1 MAISDNLR
9 SIVTEL
15 PDSVTLVAVS
25 KTKPNED
32 VLEAYQAGQRIFG
45 ENKIQ
50 EMTAKYEALPKD
62 IQWHMIGH
70 IQTNKV
76 KYMAP
81 YVSLVHG
88 CDREKVLKE
97 INKEAAKNN
106 RIINCLLQ
114 VHIAEEDTKFGFSKE
129 ELMELLGQWD
139 KKNYSSINV
148 VGLMGM
154 ATNTDQIEQV
164 KKEFSTL
171 SALFE
176 EIKEKQI
183 FREFNVLSMG
193 MSGDY
198 LTAIECGS
206 TMVRIGSSIF
216 GSRNY

>member
-1 MAISDNLR
+1 MAISENLR

-25 KTKPNED
+25 KTKPNEHI
-32 VLEAYQAGQRIFG
+32 LEAYQAGQRIFG

-70 IQTNKV
+70 IQTNKI

-97 INKEAAKNN
+97 INKEAAKNK

-139 KKNYSSINV
+139 KKNYSSVNV

-176 EIKEKQI
+176 EIKAKQI

-206 TMVRIGSSIF
+206 SMVRIGSSIF